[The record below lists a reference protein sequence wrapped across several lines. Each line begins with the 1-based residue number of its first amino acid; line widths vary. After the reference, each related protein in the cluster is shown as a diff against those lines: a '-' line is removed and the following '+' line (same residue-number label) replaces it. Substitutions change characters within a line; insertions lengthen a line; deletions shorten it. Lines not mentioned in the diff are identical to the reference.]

1 AQQEVTAAMKI
12 GHGIYAQR
20 IRDRWELDHARAE
33 KQEWVQ
39 RVTDLLVHLFGGD
52 TRVAD
57 SCNDWVAPILPEYA
71 EVAMFIEMYER
82 EMKQRLARLKTVLT
96 ELDTTPVVVAV
107 APQAPPAEADRAA

>member
-1 AQQEVTAAMKI
+1 MVQLPPSPRLYVPRHIAQQEVSAAMKI
-12 GHGIYAQR
+12 GFAISAQR

-57 SCNDWVAPILPEYA
+57 SCNDWVAPILPYLLL
-71 EVAMFIEMYER
+71 VLILIVRPRGLLGTR
-82 EMKQRLARLKTVLT
+82 EG
-96 ELDTTPVVVAV
+96 
-107 APQAPPAEADRAA
+107 